1 MTLEE
6 FQTDLEARL
15 ATMSDDELRT
25 KLENAGCVFA
35 DPWLETYLANQ
46 ESASVPGTG
55 PAVFMSANSSELA
68 LAA

>member
-15 ATMSDDELRT
+15 ATMSDDEFCT

-46 ESASVPGTG
+46 ESASVPGT
-55 PAVFMSANSSELA
+55 AVFMSANSSELA